1 MAERKWVAPSYLSK
15 NTTKSTFFLSTLTFL
30 SSTPSKRDAPS
41 YLSKNNTKSTL
52 FCQPRFFR
60 RRRCEMCSR
69 SGTRRTSRRDAW
81 PTLSGTSRLTWQKPI
96 QRRRVFRHP
105 RFSRRR
111 RCKTRGTTGTRRTL
125 RRDAWP
131 TLRGTPRLTYQKT
144 IQRRTSTFF
153 LSPSILA
160 SSATRNV

>member
-41 YLSKNNTKSTL
+41 YLSKTNTKSTL

-81 PTLSGTSRLTWQKPI
+81 PTLSGTSRLTWKKQI
-96 QRRRVFRHP
+96 QRRRAFSSSTLLNARQEKDAAHVARFTSSRP
-105 RFSRRR
+105 RCKMSDRRR
-111 RCKTRGTTGTRRTL
+111 TRRTCFL
-125 RRDAWP
+125 CCGRAGGSE
-131 TLRGTPRLTYQKT
+131 RGPLARSSWLT
-144 IQRRTSTFF
+144 
-153 LSPSILA
+153 
-160 SSATRNV
+160 

>member
-1 MAERKWVAPSYLSK
+1 MSLTLYLTTRTSLSSTMQNARQGWDAAHIARARLAERKWVAPSYLSK
-15 NTTKSTFFLSTLTFL
+15 NTTKSTLSLSTLTFL

-81 PTLSGTSRLTWQKPI
+81 PTLSGTIGAVSGTSR
-96 QRRRVFRHP
+96 
-105 RFSRRR
+105 
-111 RCKTRGTTGTRRTL
+111 
-125 RRDAWP
+125 P
-131 TLRGTPRLTYQKT
+131 THQKT
-144 IQRRTSTFF
+144 IQSQRF
-153 LSPSILA
+153 SPQH
-160 SSATRNV
+160 